1 MARRQSVVCKR
12 PNNFYTFIGGW
23 KTILTNLLNALT
35 AKGNETRLV
44 VGPVRMV
51 NRLARAM
58 FRALALAPILLA
70 SCHSPRT
77 FASLGAD
84 ASGLVQ
90 LSLRVPA
97 ALMIERGIDTLS
109 VAVDPATLGL
119 TQVAADAGMVLG
131 VETQTR
137 VFPKG
142 RMQEALERHAVGRGA
157 DLAAGAT
164 TWIAKKDGIPEP
176 GTEYV
181 VEMQI
186 VLFETDVPAS
196 NTWDPHAGNFKSLWT
211 RTLRQAEE

>member
-1 MARRQSVVCKR
+1 M
-12 PNNFYTFIGGW
+12 
-23 KTILTNLLNALT
+23 
-35 AKGNETRLV
+35 AKGNDTRLG
-44 VGPVRMV
+44 VGPVRKV
-51 NRLARAM
+51 NRFTRAM
-58 FRALALAPILLA
+58 LGAFAVATILLA

-77 FASLGAD
+77 LASIGAD

-97 ALMIERGIDTLS
+97 ALMIERAIDTLS
-109 VAVDPATLGL
+109 VAIDPATLGL
-119 TQVAADAGMVLG
+119 TQVEADAGMALG

-142 RMQEALERHAVGRGA
+142 RQQDALERRAVGRGA
-157 DLAAGAT
+157 DLAAGAA

-181 VEMQI
+181 VEMRI

-196 NTWDPHAGNFKSLWT
+196 NAWDPHAGNFKSLWT